1 MIAKEQAIRENTYG
15 SIVFKNCNLKAFKQG
30 LNTWEESE
38 KRKKKNVESFE
49 KIINNESAVE
59 SAEKSFTEGEE
70 SIGEEVVENP
80 SSENTKPKKVKRK
93 DSVIS
98 DKPKKSKK
106 KKIGT

>member
-30 LNTWEESE
+30 LKTWEESE

-59 SAEKSFTEGEE
+59 SAEKSVTQEEE
-70 SIGEEVVENP
+70 SVGGDVSENP

-98 DKPKKSKK
+98 DKPKKVQKEEN
-106 KKIGT
+106 